1 MNWRTDR
8 FTAIPSGRESGRIAC
23 QRAAC
28 AQAASSTQR
37 PIGSIRP
44 DSSATVMNSAG
55 SSSPRVGCS
64 QRSSASTEATD
75 PSRSE
80 TIGW

>member
-8 FTAIPSGRESGRIAC
+8 FTAMPERAESARSAC

-28 AQAASSTQR
+28 VQAVSSTQR
-37 PIGSIRP
+37 PIGSIMP
-44 DSSATVMNSAG
+44 VSSATGMKSAG
-55 SSSPRVGCS
+55 AGVPRAGCS
-64 QRSSASTEATD
+64 QRSSASTEAIEE
-75 PSRSE
+75 SRSE